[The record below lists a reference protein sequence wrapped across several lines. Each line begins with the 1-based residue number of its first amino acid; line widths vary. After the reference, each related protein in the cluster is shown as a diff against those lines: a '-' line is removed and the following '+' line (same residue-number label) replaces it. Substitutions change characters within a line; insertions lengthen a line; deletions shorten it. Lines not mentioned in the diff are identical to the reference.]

1 MNAFRVTLYVL
12 AVLSSLSCCVLLF
25 RGWAQKRV
33 RLLLWSALCFA
44 GLTVNNVLLFVDLVV
59 LPDGDLRLP
68 RLAAALV
75 GIAFMLYGFISDSD

>member
-1 MNAFRVTLYVL
+1 MTFRVLLYAL

-59 LPDGDLRLP
+59 LPDVDLLPP
-68 RLAAALV
+68 RLVASLV
-75 GIAFMLYGFISDSD
+75 GIAFMLYGFICDTD